1 MVTKKKKYAIITLND
16 DSFKQFLLNMY
27 GEKIEI
33 DGLNNSIGTNQESVL
48 NQLWNELFKLADHA
62 IQKNGGSI
70 MGFELV
76 DGQFEKCEKDTLD
89 YSSQKYMWVI
99 RLRSSIAL

>member
-1 MVTKKKKYAIITLND
+1 MVNKKKKYSIITLND

-33 DGLNNSIGTNQESVL
+33 DGLDDNKSVSRESVL
-48 NQLWNELFKLADHA
+48 NQLWNELFELADHA

-76 DGQFEKCEKDTLD
+76 DGQFEKREKNMLD
-89 YSSQKYMWVI
+89 YSSQKCMWVI
-99 RLRSSIAL
+99 RLRSTVAL